1 MSATAFLN
9 DHVLIDSPA
18 LGMHRG
24 FSLTSQAQGVSA
36 RLSLEVSESI
46 KDGLYVAFV
55 YVNTES
61 VRDLASL
68 EKVSNATLSTYR
80 NLQTTAG
87 VQLLEPE

>member
-1 MSATAFLN
+1 
-9 DHVLIDSPA
+9 
-18 LGMHRG
+18 
-24 FSLTSQAQGVSA
+24 
-36 RLSLEVSESI
+36 
-46 KDGLYVAFV
+46 
-55 YVNTES
+55 